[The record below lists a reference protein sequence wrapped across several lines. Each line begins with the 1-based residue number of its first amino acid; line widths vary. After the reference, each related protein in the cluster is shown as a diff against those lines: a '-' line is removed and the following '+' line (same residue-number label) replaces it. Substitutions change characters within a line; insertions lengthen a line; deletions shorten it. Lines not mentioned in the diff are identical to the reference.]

1 MKGNVIY
8 VDFIYRRKKVSYIR
22 FLITT
27 KSFSFVRYFKF
38 LFLTEERNSNVNI
51 RVKNVQ

>member
-8 VDFIYRRKKVSYIR
+8 VDFIYRREKVSYLR

-38 LFLTEERNSNVNI
+38 LFSTKERNSTINTK
-51 RVKNVQ
+51 VKNVQ

>member
-8 VDFIYRRKKVSYIR
+8 VDFIYRRKRVSYIR

-27 KSFSFVRYFKF
+27 KSFSLVRYFKF

>member
-8 VDFIYRRKKVSYIR
+8 VDFIYKRKRVSYIR
-22 FLITT
+22 L
-27 KSFSFVRYFKF
+27 FVRYFKF

-51 RVKNVQ
+51 RVKKVQ